1 MCVGPFD
8 EINFSAQME
17 RRELANIFRP
27 LETNDV
33 LPSFSFRRREP
44 PFHRLRDVYAGDH
57 FRSSSVAFLR
67 FLRCSRLAPL
77 SPARASRGFP
87 RSRRGWSTATAEER
101 GGRRFK
107 SRAFSAKRT
116 PRLVKARGRGRSR
129 FFSSAKIETL
139 RWFADGKEGE
149 IAERDPE
156 KERFLIA
163 RRSENAFIRKSLPP
177 KTNPSSARVYV
188 VEKSAFLRA

>member
-67 FLRCSRLAPL
+67 FLRCSRSLRSPLHAP
-77 SPARASRGFP
+77 RAGFLVRGV
-87 RSRRGWSTATAEER
+87 A
-101 GGRRFK
+101 GRRPP
-107 SRAFSAKRT
+107 
-116 PRLVKARGRGRSR
+116 PRN
-129 FFSSAKIETL
+129 E
-139 RWFADGKEGE
+139 ADGDLK
-149 IAERDPE
+149 AAHFPQ
-156 KERFLIA
+156 KERLGWLKRGEEDVRDSFQA
-163 RRSENAFIRKSLPP
+163 RR
-177 KTNPSSARVYV
+177 
-188 VEKSAFLRA
+188 